1 MLVWKVGDSCISAAQ
16 DKGGLNTMKHTPW
29 PHMHTHTYVRTLTR
43 THTHKQIGMCILNIN
58 TMQVPIL
65 VLYINLQQTTIQ
77 MGIHN
82 TYIYR
87 WVIFYFYFF
96 VVFFVVGNCIYSK
109 CCAINAHNIVPIIG
123 LNIH

>member
-1 MLVWKVGDSCISAAQ
+1 MLMWKVGDSCISTAQ

-29 PHMHTHTYVRTLTR
+29 SHMHTHTYVRTLTR
-43 THTHKQIGMCILNIN
+43 THTHKQIGMYILNIN
-58 TMQVPIL
+58 AMQVPIL

-96 VVFFVVGNCIYSK
+96 VVFLWWVIVYTVNVVLLT
-109 CCAINAHNIVPIIG
+109 HTT
-123 LNIH
+123 